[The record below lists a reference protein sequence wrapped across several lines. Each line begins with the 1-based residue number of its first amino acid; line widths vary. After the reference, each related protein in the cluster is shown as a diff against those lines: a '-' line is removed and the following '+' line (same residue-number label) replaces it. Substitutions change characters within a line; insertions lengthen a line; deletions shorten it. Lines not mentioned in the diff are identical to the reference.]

1 MRALHRVT
9 QSPAADVV
17 EGGFEFIH
25 LHTNFMLLRKH
36 SDGVRGVFYSLLSVV
51 RNICGG
57 QLYSW
62 DGKTFFK
69 TNMENA
75 HKLLVCSWHNFDLC
89 KSLLSLV
96 IKIVQQGDGA
106 DLFEVIPSTAV
117 DWSTGQQDH
126 SIDMF

>member
-1 MRALHRVT
+1 
-9 QSPAADVV
+9 
-17 EGGFEFIH
+17 
-25 LHTNFMLLRKH
+25 ML
-36 SDGVRGVFYSLLSVV
+36 
-51 RNICGG
+51 CGG

-62 DGKTFFK
+62 GGKTFFK

-117 DWSTGQQDH
+117 DWSTGEQH
-126 SIDMF
+126 NIVDMF